1 VGSPFHLVNFPLLVK
16 LEQQH
21 LIFMATSSCV
31 VVARPFIVLTTSS
44 CVEPIRNFI
53 ILTTGSCVVA
63 TNSFTIE
70 NFEPFSCMNIGVEID
85 KNGEGML

>member
-1 VGSPFHLVNFPLLVK
+1 
-16 LEQQH
+16 
-21 LIFMATSSCV
+21 MATSSCV

-44 CVEPIRNFI
+44 CVEPIKTFI
-53 ILTTGSCVVA
+53 VLTMGSCVVA
-63 TNSFTIE
+63 TNYFTVE